1 MSGGRYEVQLM
12 LDGCVGV
19 GVNLRTKEAA
29 STAIYHKSPNKGT
42 IVSSRTMSLSQFR
55 LGMMLF
61 VPDVTIFITRSLS

>member
-42 IVSSRTMSLSQFR
+42 IVSSRTMSQFR